1 MIILLVL
8 LYIYQRDLE
17 PWKEQEKLYIY
28 TYLVLYIENLEK
40 IKRNE
45 INVNLLLSLS
55 NNTPR
60 YTLILTHTYQ

>member
-60 YTLILTHTYQ
+60 YTLTLTHTY

>member
-1 MIILLVL
+1 MIIL
-8 LYIYQRDLE
+8 YIIYQRDLE

-28 TYLVLYIENLEK
+28 IYLVLYIENLEK

-60 YTLILTHTYQ
+60 YTLTLTHIY